1 MSSLK
6 LATIHFQ
13 RRFNNSIDY
22 HTINGVGFKI
32 LCRKYLLLEPVV
44 ISTLYGRK
52 QVIFSIT
59 EAINIRTRTFD
70 LFIVYI
76 F

>member
-44 ISTLYGRK
+44 ISTYMAGNK
-52 QVIFSIT
+52 
-59 EAINIRTRTFD
+59 
-70 LFIVYI
+70 
-76 F
+76 

>member
-44 ISTLYGRK
+44 ISTYIW
-52 QVIFSIT
+52 QETS
-59 EAINIRTRTFD
+59 NIQ
-70 LFIVYI
+70 YH
-76 F
+76 